1 MTESPEDCQL
11 QCYLEDDYMSINI
24 GVMGDGTCYC
34 ELSDSDY
41 VLHPRDLENQKD
53 IIYRSV
59 QVRISRF
66 N

>member
-1 MTESPEDCQL
+1 
-11 QCYLEDDYMSINI
+11 MSINI